1 MFALEI
7 VKNVV
12 QEEMN
17 ALVARM
23 ASLKKEP
30 SVLIRVVL
38 LENMQ
43 ILLLMN
49 VLIVMI
55 IVCNAL
61 EEINSLV
68 LNAILISTII
78 LSTIRAKQLVL
89 QVLTQITQVG
99 NVPHVQTNVKNVEV
113 LFHAQNVSK
122 VTF

>member
-113 LFHAQNVSK
+113 LFHAQNV
-122 VTF
+122 